1 MQFETVHWDDARAV
15 ALRAEMDVETGAM
28 YADRAAA
35 MDADGQAAVSAALA
49 IDPASIV
56 HTVIVIDDDG
66 SAVGHAALRPWGE
79 SLEVK
84 KVYIAP
90 QARGRGLS
98 RALMAEVERAA
109 LERDIRSLVLQT
121 GDLQLAAI
129 ALYEAVGYRSVEVW
143 APYTAIP
150 ASLCYRKDLTGAV
163 QAMV

>member
-1 MQFETVHWDDARAV
+1 MHTIV
-15 ALRAEMDVETGAM
+15 A
-28 YADRAAA
+28 
-35 MDADGQAAVSAALA
+35 
-49 IDPASIV
+49 
-56 HTVIVIDDDG
+56 IDDDG

-79 SLEVK
+79 GLEVK

-90 QARGRGLS
+90 EARGRGLS

-121 GDLQLAAI
+121 GNLQLAAI

-163 QAMV
+163 QATV